1 MLKGAVDT
9 IRSEAPVLPNPSS
22 TPIRQVIQ
30 DELASVRKNHRDLM
44 TAKEPKNL
52 HIFVVMCCILVNA
65 VLYFL
70 VPLYLELFIA
80 ASFYLNMFYFI
91 TLLIPLS
98 PGSARMPKTDISRF
112 RSFLHE
118 MGVKGAANRVSR
130 VFLNAFFI
138 GSQTLFIPITL
149 LFLVDIVFILAEYF
163 NQKISFQITIIMIA
177 QACAFILFYFIIWK
191 FEPYSTKFTKDI
203 ERVKSRLSEE
213 LPQWLINVI
222 IIIGAVLA
230 LFLIGMTI
238 FLLPGMAVNAFLDH
252 SRLADLGNLFANI
265 AILAVSQYFVVRYI
279 HGYTSRAMAER
290 IFNDKE
296 ERLQQLGETR
306 EKTGTEA
313 LFLHRNPEE
322 VITLLLESK
331 IFQLARNSL
340 SGAFPVYVVMLD
352 FSVIMDSSTL
362 TTFRGYIQETKG
374 KAE

>member
-1 MLKGAVDT
+1 
-9 IRSEAPVLPNPSS
+9 
-22 TPIRQVIQ
+22 
-30 DELASVRKNHRDLM
+30 M
-44 TAKEPKNL
+44 TAKEPKKL
-52 HIFVVMCCILVNA
+52 HIFVVICCILVNA
-65 VLYFL
+65 VLFFL
-70 VPLYLELFIA
+70 VPLYLQLFIA

-98 PGSARMPKTDISRF
+98 PGSAKMPKTDISRF
-112 RSFLHE
+112 KSFLHD
-118 MGVKGAANRVSR
+118 MGVKGAAGRVSR

-163 NQKISFQITIIMIA
+163 NQKISFQITIIIIA

-203 ERVKSRLSEE
+203 ERVKSRLSAE

-222 IIIGAVLA
+222 IIIGALLA

-238 FLLPGMAVNAFLDH
+238 FLLPGMAVNAFLDQ
-252 SRLADLGNLFANI
+252 SRLADLGDLFAKI

-313 LFLHRNPEE
+313 LSLHRNPEE

-362 TTFRGYIQETKG
+362 TTFRGYIQEI
-374 KAE
+374 KAKTD

>member
-1 MLKGAVDT
+1 MNA
-9 IRSEAPVLPNPSS
+9 LPSDSPNSPIPASA
-22 TPIRQVIQ
+22 PIRQVIQ
-30 DELASVRKNHRDLM
+30 DELSSVRKNHRELM

-52 HIFVVMCCILVNA
+52 HIFVVICCILVN
-65 VLYFL
+65 VIVFFL
-70 VPLYLELFIA
+70 APLYLELFIA

-98 PGSARMPKTDISRF
+98 PGSAQMPKADISRF
-112 RSFLHE
+112 KSFLHD
-118 MGVKGAANRVSR
+118 MGVKGAAGRFSR

-149 LFLVDIVFILAEYF
+149 LFLVDIVFVLVEYF
-163 NQKISFQITIIMIA
+163 NQKISFQITIIIIA

-191 FEPYSTKFTKDI
+191 FEPYSTKFTKNI
-203 ERVKSRLSEE
+203 QQVKSRLSAEV
-213 LPQWLINVI
+213 PQWLINVI
-222 IIIGAVLA
+222 IIICAVLA

-238 FLLPGMAVNAFLDH
+238 FLLPGMTVNAFLNQT
-252 SRLADLGNLFANI
+252 RLADLGNLFANI

-279 HGYTSRAMAER
+279 HGSTSRAMAER
-290 IFNDKE
+290 IYNDKE
-296 ERLQQLGETR
+296 GRLQHLAGTGDA
-306 EKTGTEA
+306 TGTEA
-313 LFLHRNPEE
+313 LSLHRNPEE

-362 TTFRGYIQETKG
+362 IAFRGYIQETK
-374 KAE
+374 AD